1 MNILEHAEELINEIQ
16 NRLEEN
22 ERVAEESVERIHHQL
37 EEHKN
42 AAEEQIKRIQ
52 NQIHLQAESAGEEVR
67 RLHDDLREHRR
78 VIHEQI
84 RKLGEVSEEYD
95 RNIVEQTE
103 RIHEQI
109 EQTKENADQQ
119 IERIREQIEQNEENA
134 EEQIERVREQA
145 KEFRDNSVERVKRI
159 RERMEVL
166 SETTENHSDRIH
178 DETNISGKQLTEP
191 NCVQSLIERFDE
203 KYNEWHTAATISQ
216 TYVMNGV
223 EILKYSGKLL
233 PLNEMDTRYPRSE
246 WIQTLLDKNIVIDN
260 FHDYCRYLN
269 ARDMLM
275 RIQKKPHVWTSGLFE
290 IPPTEDWET
299 YQKAYINQLTN
310 PKKAPHA

>member
-1 MNILEHAEELINEIQ
+1 MNILEHAQELIDEIQ
-16 NRLEEN
+16 NRLAEN
-22 ERVAEESVERIHHQL
+22 ERS
-37 EEHKN
+37 
-42 AAEEQIKRIQ
+42 AEEQIERIHNQ
-52 NQIHLQAESAGEEVR
+52 MEEYRNRAEEQIERIHSQIHQETESAGEEIR

-119 IERIREQIEQNEENA
+119 IERIREQIEQNAENT

-145 KEFRDNSVERVKRI
+145 KEFRDNSVERVERI
-159 RERMEVL
+159 RERMEGL
-166 SETTENHSDRIH
+166 SETTENHSDRIY
-178 DETNISGKQLTEP
+178 DETNISGKQLTET

-203 KYNEWHTAATISQ
+203 QYNERHATTTISQ
-216 TYVMNGV
+216 TYVLNGV
-223 EILKYSGKLL
+223 EVLKYGGKLL
-233 PLNEMDTRYPRSE
+233 PLSEMDERYPRSE
-246 WIQTLLDKNIVIDN
+246 WLQTFLDKNIVIEN
-260 FHDYCRYLN
+260 LQDYCRYLN

-275 RIQKKPHVWTSGLFE
+275 RIEKKPHVWTSGLFD
-290 IPPTEDWET
+290 IPPTENWEI
-299 YQKAYINQLTN
+299 YQEAYINQLAN
-310 PKKAPHA
+310 PKKAPHV